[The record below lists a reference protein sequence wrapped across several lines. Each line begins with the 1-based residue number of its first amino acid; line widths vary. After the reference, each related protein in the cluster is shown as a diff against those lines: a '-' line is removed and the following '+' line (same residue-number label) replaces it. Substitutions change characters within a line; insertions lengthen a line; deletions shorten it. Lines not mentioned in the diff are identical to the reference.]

1 MKLID
6 YINDST
12 LYDIIRIDNY
22 SKLID
27 ILVSTNKDFHRIAVS
42 EDYLET
48 NDICDIF
55 SKYRDSVL
63 LISCGDIDFPPPK
76 KPYSYTKYFNESL
89 LPKNYKEIN
98 YYLKVHTDILPIIE
112 KNNLIVISHD
122 VSVNEPRILNMP
134 IGAYH
139 KFNHQY
145 LRGRTKSQLCYAN
158 FSIPWHSYWFG
169 DVRLQIFNII
179 KDKDFIKF
187 DNIKLSNC
195 RSTDNC
201 QHFYE
206 QISISK
212 FAICPRGCGI
222 DTYRLWDCL
231 YLGCIPIVEK
241 YDGHK
246 EFEDL
251 PILFIDSI
259 YDYKTLSSEYLE
271 SKYNEMLNTEYNF
284 NKLNFSYWIKRIDM
298 LYESIIKAEKHIV
311 KDEKT

>member
-6 YINDST
+6 HINDSR

-112 KNNLIVISHD
+112 KN
-122 VSVNEPRILNMP
+122 
-134 IGAYH
+134 
-139 KFNHQY
+139 
-145 LRGRTKSQLCYAN
+145 T
-158 FSIPWHSYWFG
+158 
-169 DVRLQIFNII
+169 NII
-179 KDKDFIKF
+179 YF
-187 DNIKLSNC
+187 DELSNIIDFLDNMKKEIENFLI
-195 RSTDNC
+195 TDELSHNY
-201 QHFYE
+201 FK
-206 QISISK
+206 I
-212 FAICPRGCGI
+212 
-222 DTYRLWDCL
+222 
-231 YLGCIPIVEK
+231 
-241 YDGHK
+241 
-246 EFEDL
+246 
-251 PILFIDSI
+251 IL
-259 YDYKTLSSEYLE
+259 
-271 SKYNEMLNTEYNF
+271 
-284 NKLNFSYWIKRIDM
+284 
-298 LYESIIKAEKHIV
+298 
-311 KDEKT
+311 